1 MNMDR
6 VANRSLFKS
15 KNNARNK
22 LRNLGGIMS
31 SSESLLKE
39 AVKTID
45 APVSRP
51 DMSGIMMANR
61 MAPQPAPPM
70 APPPMAPP
78 QPQPQPQPQQ
88 VAPQPAPQMSAPQP
102 APSLNPFGAD
112 PKRGF
117 ALGGLLNDPD
127 TQARLAAN
135 TATPEERA
143 RTNMLGI
150 DVTQKAGTVVERP
163 KPQMINLKEMTREQA
178 DRLATDTL
186 TGKTP
191 FVSPFTESQ
200 FGEKTPELTIGMQ
213 NLGAMLANPDIST
226 QEKSRLIATYAGG
239 NPKAKDM
246 NKEMQKVAKNTF
258 GKKLSSN
265 QKLDAMNRSITGFAI
280 AAGTSPRASV
290 NFANGMLVGLGEM
303 KKTEQT
309 RVATA
314 NAGGAGGTKMSPLE
328 QEADAI
334 RDLAGKIMTAN
345 QIPLEEAWAQ
355 ATAVLK
361 PYYDNL
367 RAGGA
372 PTTSTGAPPPAVD
385 TTLHVAANDAAKK
398 AGETTYTLDGQTF
411 EVQNV

>member
-1 MNMDR
+1 
-6 VANRSLFKS
+6 
-15 KNNARNK
+15 
-22 LRNLGGIMS
+22 
-31 SSESLLKE
+31 
-39 AVKTID
+39 
-45 APVSRP
+45 
-51 DMSGIMMANR
+51 MA
-61 MAPQPAPPM
+61 
-70 APPPMAPP
+70 
-78 QPQPQPQPQQ
+78 
-88 VAPQPAPQMSAPQP
+88 APQP

-163 KPQMINLKEMTREQA
+163 TPQLINLKEMTREQA
-178 DRLATDTL
+178 DRLASDTL

-191 FVSPFTESQ
+191 FVSPFTEAK
-200 FGEKTPELTIGMQ
+200 FGDKAPELTAGMQ

-239 NPKAKDM
+239 NPKAKNM
-246 NKEMQKVAKNTF
+246 NKEMSSVANKTF

-265 QKLDAMNRSITGFAI
+265 QKLDSMNKSIMGFAI
-280 AAGTSPRASV
+280 AAGTSPFASV
-290 NFANGMLVGLGEM
+290 NFANGMMVGLGEM
-303 KKTEQT
+303 KKTEQA